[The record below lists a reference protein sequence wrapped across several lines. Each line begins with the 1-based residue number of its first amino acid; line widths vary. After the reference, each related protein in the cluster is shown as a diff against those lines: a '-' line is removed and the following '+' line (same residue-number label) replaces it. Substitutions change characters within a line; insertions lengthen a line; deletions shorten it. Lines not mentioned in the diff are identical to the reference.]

1 MLARIHP
8 GPSLMNRLIAALF
21 ALLTTTAAV
30 AQDGEAERELRLL
43 LDEFMAGASA
53 NDAQMHDRFWS
64 EDLVYTASSGKRFG
78 KAEIMQ
84 GLAEAPAEAEQAGPT
99 YSARAVDIRV
109 FDDTAVLTFT
119 LVATAE
125 DSEETRYFNT
135 GVFRLDSGQWR
146 AVVWQ
151 ATKAVD

>member
-1 MLARIHP
+1 
-8 GPSLMNRLIAALF
+8 MNLLIVVLF
-21 ALLTTTAAV
+21 ALLTTSAAV
-30 AQDGEAERELRLL
+30 AQDSDAEGELRQL
-43 LDEFMAGASA
+43 LDEFMAGASV
-53 NDAQMHDRFWS
+53 NDAEMHDRFWS

-99 YSARAVDIRV
+99 YSARAVETRV
-109 FDDTAVLTFT
+109 FGDTAVITFT

-125 DSEETRYFNT
+125 GDEEARYFNT
-135 GVFRLDSGQWR
+135 GVFRLDSDQWR
-146 AVVWQ
+146 AIAWQ